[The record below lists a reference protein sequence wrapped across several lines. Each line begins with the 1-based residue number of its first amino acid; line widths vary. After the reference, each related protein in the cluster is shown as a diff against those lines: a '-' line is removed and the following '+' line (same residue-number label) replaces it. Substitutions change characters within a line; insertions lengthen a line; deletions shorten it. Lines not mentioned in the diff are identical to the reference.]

1 MTSKVYL
8 AMGIFS
14 VLALSACQA
23 EPKLAADNSIKTPMP
38 ILSVNLDSDG
48 DGVPDNI
55 DRCPNTPLHTVVDA
69 SGCPVVVDGSGIE
82 LMFNAFFPK
91 MSSQLSNIYE
101 SDIYETEFKKI
112 AENLNDYPKA
122 SVFIFGHAA
131 ANEVAYQ
138 ALSGFD
144 SLSRNRAL
152 SLRNKLVL
160 DYKIA
165 PERIKTYDCSNKQ
178 FDEDFESI
186 DSHFKALNSKGF
198 ESKQSRATLMVSS
211 AVSELTNLNYDYY
224 IKRYG
229 GYAKYCQPFK

>member
-1 MTSKVYL
+1 MTSKVGL
-8 AMGIFS
+8 AVGIFS
-14 VLALSACQA
+14 SALALSACQTA
-23 EPKLAADNSIKTPMP
+23 PKPATDSQAASP
-38 ILSVNLDSDG
+38 IATLSDFDG

-101 SDIYETEFKKI
+101 SDIYEAEFKKI

-122 SVFIFGHAA
+122 NVFIFGHAA
-131 ANEVAYQ
+131 ANEVASQ

-198 ESKQSRATLMVSS
+198 ESKQSRATLMASS
-211 AVSELTNLNYDYY
+211 AVSDLTSLN
-224 IKRYG
+224 
-229 GYAKYCQPFK
+229 

>member
-1 MTSKVYL
+1 MTSTAYL
-8 AMGIFS
+8 AMGVFS
-14 VLALSACQA
+14 IVFALSACQTA
-23 EPKLAADNSIKTPMP
+23 PKTAAASKVTPSMP
-38 ILSVNLDSDG
+38 TLSVKLDSDG
-48 DGVPDNI
+48 DGVSDNV
-55 DRCPNTPLHTVVDA
+55 DKCPKTPLHTIVDA
-69 SGCPVVVDGSGIE
+69 QGCPVILDGSGLE
-82 LMFNAFFPK
+82 LIFNGFFPK
-91 MSSQLSNIYE
+91 MSSQLS
-101 SDIYETEFKKI
+101 DIYKAEFKKI

-122 SVFIFGHAA
+122 SVFIFGHVA
-131 ANEVAYQ
+131 ANEADSQ
-138 ALSGFD
+138 SLAKFGFD
-144 SLSRNRAL
+144 SLSQNRAL
-152 SLRNKLVL
+152 FLKNKLIL
-160 DYKIA
+160 EYKIA